1 MSYEKGMKIYDA
13 VTEINDETVEQAAD
27 YKFRRPPMRFV
38 KPMGIAA
45 GILLVAGIGTFAA
58 LNRGTFKDGR
68 GIDTAGV
75 PNTTPPETIYNIS
88 HDTTPPVTIDDNGLA
103 VMTTSPYPTGT
114 LEPHPTYSSEFTWTD
129 NTVPPDGSHGEY
141 DGMLSDTTTDIAVA
155 TYDPNGYP
163 SPADVP
169 AYGPGT
175 ADTTAPAEITTAQ
188 TTEDLSPVIDEGG
201 DDAVLV
207 TTDNGGDDAVVVTDG
222 DDENPGGGG
231 GPLMFRDYPVPVLPL
246 TAGSDA
252 SGITVGRDLTF
263 DFSEMLPV
271 ATYDYSVP
279 DDELGAYTARDSYT
293 LTNTTD
299 TDKKVT
305 LMYPF
310 MSGFGGLLNDPNDWD
325 SATVNEYISCN
336 MPTVTVDGK
345 AVNTTLIAGDY
356 SGKFSS
362 ASYPEGDDKSNLDEV
377 WDPQWYYDLLKDG
390 SYLKDTLADRPVIDE
405 PVVVYRIYDCQTT
418 YDTVANDTFVTAK
431 VSFTSDKDAE
441 VNAFGWD
448 RGYGRNGSKVEFEFT
463 ITNRGVNSDLDKYI
477 VVRGGD
483 ISEPKFQGY
492 YMDLKSKDIPAVKTD
507 EISYK
512 IERYEANYGDILPTL
527 IMSEIMHND
536 NLRHVKYAY
545 EQGVLTEKTICDAAI
560 KYMCRYGSFSEHPI
574 ERYEWWEDI
583 KEEMCD
589 AVASERINY
598 VTFDVTVPAGGSVTV
613 NAEHL
618 RYCNVEFGD
627 NYEVT
632 YCAGMYPAVGSTLDL
647 TSVTARALLP
657 DGAVITEDDIWAG
670 ASPDTAVE
678 LDPNRERYRF
688 KFGFEEE

>member
-13 VTEINDETVEQAAD
+13 ITELNDETVEQAAD
-27 YKFRRPPMRFV
+27 YKFRKPPMRFV
-38 KPMGIAA
+38 KPLGVAA
-45 GILLVAGIGTFAA
+45 GILLVAGTGTFAA
-58 LNRGTFKDGR
+58 LNGGFFKDVR
-68 GIDTAGV
+68 GIDTANV
-75 PNTTPPETIYNIS
+75 PDTTPPETIYNIS

-114 LEPHPTYSSEFTWTD
+114 LEPIPTYSSEFTWTD
-129 NTVPPDGSHGEY
+129 NTVPPAGEY
-141 DGMLSDTTTDIAVA
+141 DIAFSDTTTDGVN

-175 ADTTAPAEITTAQ
+175 ADTTAPAGITTAQ

-201 DDAVLV
+201 DDAVIIV
-207 TTDNGGDDAVVVTDG
+207 TGEDDDEGNNFAIPDWE
-222 DDENPGGGG
+222 DDENPGGGS
-231 GPLMFRDYPVPVLPL
+231 PLMFRDYPVPVLPL

-252 SGITVGRDLTF
+252 SGITVERDLTF

-310 MSGFGGLLNDPNDWD
+310 NSSFGDLLNDPNDWD

-362 ASYPEGDDKSNLDEV
+362 ASYPEGDDKSNLDSV
-377 WDPQWYYDLLKDG
+377 WDAQWYYDLLKDG
-390 SYLKDTLADRPVIDE
+390 NYLKDALAERPVIDE
-405 PVVVYRIYDCQTT
+405 QVVVYRIYDCQTT

-431 VSFTSDKDAE
+431 VSFTSDKDAQ

-463 ITNRGVNSDLDKYI
+463 ITNRGVNSDFDKYI

-512 IERYEANYGDILPTL
+512 IERYEANYGDILPSL
-527 IMSEIMHND
+527 IMGEIMHD
-536 NLRHVKYAY
+536 GDLRHVKYAY

-574 ERYEWWEDI
+574 ERYEWWEDL
-583 KEEMCD
+583 KEEMFD

-598 VTFDVTVPAGGSVTV
+598 VTFDVTIPAGGSITV
-613 NAEHL
+613 NADHL
-618 RYCNVEFGD
+618 RYCQVYIDDKSGN
-627 NYEVT
+627 VT
-632 YCAGMYPAVGSTLDL
+632 YGAGMCPAVGSTLNL

-657 DGAVITEDDIWAG
+657 DGAVITEDDIWAD

-678 LDPNRERYRF
+678 LDPNREMYRF